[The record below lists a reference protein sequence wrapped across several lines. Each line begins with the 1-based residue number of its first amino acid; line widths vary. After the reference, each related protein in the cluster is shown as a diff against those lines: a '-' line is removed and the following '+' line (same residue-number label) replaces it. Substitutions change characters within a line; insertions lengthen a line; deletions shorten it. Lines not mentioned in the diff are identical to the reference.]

1 MEKIILILFGLT
13 WGSFLNVV
21 IYRLPRNLSLIRPP
35 SSCPRCQSRI
45 KFYDNI
51 PVLSFILLGG
61 KCRSCG
67 APISFSYP
75 LVELITA
82 MSFLILHAQYSWSLH
97 FFASSVFASALIVLG
112 FIDFFH
118 QLLPDEI
125 TLPGL
130 LLAIV
135 YSLFRKDLNLRQ
147 SLIGAVVGAAF
158 LLAIYV
164 GYFLLRK
171 KEGLGLGDITMML
184 LIGAFLG
191 WARALLTLI
200 VASLVGSAVGLFLIY
215 GRKKDFQ
222 YSLPFGTFL
231 APAAFFSLLWG
242 EKIIKAYMSLY
253 KR

>member
-200 VASLVGSAVGLFLIY
+200 VASLVGSLVGLFLIY